1 MRDLGEWTR
10 YLEEQEQALHG
21 APASPETEVEQDQST
36 DSVTARA
43 DGKPSRPQTEQSAPD
58 RTSDTAARSEA
69 RVDAPERKATQGS
82 AGRAAAKPLVDK
94 AALRKAARLRNRLPA
109 HLEAG
114 SIVQREV
121 AEASY
126 EAFKETREELIRR
139 LLDPELSLEEVSRI
153 LNVCPTTVRRYTNR
167 GLLGHHRTGG
177 NQRRFRLSDVLAFL
191 ESQSGVPDGR
201 RDADSE

>member
-10 YLEEQEQALHG
+10 YLEAQEQALHDT
-21 APASPETEVEQDQST
+21 STSSETEVEQDQST
-36 DSVTARA
+36 DSGTARTG
-43 DGKPSRPQTEQSAPD
+43 GKPSRPQTEQSAQD
-58 RTSDTAARSEA
+58 RTSHTATRGEV
-69 RVDAPERKATQGS
+69 RVNAPEPKATGGS
-82 AGRAAAKPLVDK
+82 AGSAAAKPLVDK
-94 AALRKAARLRNRLPA
+94 AALRKAVRLRNQLPA
-109 HLEAG
+109 RLEAG
-114 SIVQREV
+114 SIVRNEV

-167 GLLGHHRTGG
+167 GLLGHHRTAG

-191 ESQSGVPDGR
+191 ESQSGGPDGR